1 MASDIHR
8 ILIADDDERPR
19 QLLAHYLK
27 NWGYTVVA
35 CADGLEA
42 DAILAS
48 DSPPSLA
55 LIDWNMPGL
64 EGVELCRRIRARAG
78 RRPYI
83 YVILVTGNTRAAE
96 GLEAGAD
103 DFVAKPYD
111 VEELRARLA
120 VGKRVVALERRLA
133 EHNEQL
139 REALDQIG
147 QLQDIAPMC
156 VCPSCHRAR
165 DAKVEWQP
173 LETFLHNYRSVPV
186 ASEIC
191 PDCEAAGE
199 QSARDT
205 NPLRKKQEELNVF
218 PQPDAPGEGPPPL

>member
-1 MASDIHR
+1 MASDFQR
-8 ILIADDDERPR
+8 ILVADDDERPR

-27 NWGYTVVA
+27 NWGYTAVL

-42 DAILAS
+42 AAILES

-64 EGVELCRRIRARAG
+64 EGVDICRRVRQRPSS
-78 RRPYI
+78 RPYI

-139 REALDQIG
+139 RAALDQIG

-156 VCPSCHRAR
+156 VCPNCKRAR
-165 DAKVEWQP
+165 DGKIDWQP
-173 LETFLHNYRSVPV
+173 IETFLPEYRGMAT
-186 ASEIC
+186 ASETC
-191 PDCEAAGE
+191 PDCL
-199 QSARDT
+199 ARDEQAAREA
-205 NPLRKKQEELNVF
+205 NPLRRKPEQL
-218 PQPDAPGEGPPPL
+218 